1 MWSDM
6 LVILADD
13 LTGALDCAAPFAGRG
28 LHTEIAL
35 SPKSVEAALQAAP
48 AVLSINLGSREID
61 AEAARQATAAALSAL
76 PPDVLLFKKVD
87 SRLKGNIA
95 AELDAT
101 LFHLALV
108 APAIPD
114 FGRTVRSGH
123 VEGFGL
129 DKALNIADALGVHAE
144 RAIIPDTLS
153 QASMFDALAAGREA
167 GADLLVGAR
176 GLAEALACHVTG
188 RRTAEPALPK
198 PGPALF
204 VIGSRDPITLAQ
216 IEELRRLVAP
226 DHIAAPNGRP
236 ERVASPQ
243 HSVTLVQ
250 ATPGGKD
257 DPPLLVSERLAASIV
272 PDMTAPVA
280 TLLLSGGATAEAVLE
295 AMNVSSFQLLGECLP
310 GLGLAYIDGQ
320 CIIAKSGGFG
330 TPSTLCEIARAT
342 MGEKD

>member
-1 MWSDM
+1 M

-35 SPKSVEAALQAAP
+35 GPESIGLALQATP
-48 AVLSINLGSREID
+48 AVLSVNLGSREVE
-61 AEAARQATAAALSAL
+61 AEAARQAVAAALSSL
-76 PPDVLLFKKVD
+76 PPDIVLFKKID

-101 LFHLALV
+101 PFRLALV

-114 FGRTVRSGH
+114 FGRNVRTGH

-129 DKALNIADALGVHAE
+129 DKPLNVADALGVHAQH
-144 RAIIPDTLS
+144 AIIPDTLS
-153 QASMFDALAAGREA
+153 QADMFDALEIGREA

-176 GLAEALACHVTG
+176 GLAEALACHMTG
-188 RRTAEPALPK
+188 RQNAEPAFPK

-216 IEELRRLVAP
+216 IEELLRSLAP
-226 DHIAAPNGRP
+226 DYIAAPNGRP
-236 ERVASPQ
+236 ERVVPPQ

-250 ATPGGKD
+250 ATPGEKD
-257 DPPLLVSERLAASIV
+257 DPPLLVSDRLAASIV
-272 PDMTAPVA
+272 PEMTAPAA
-280 TLLLSGGATAEAVLE
+280 TLLLSGGTTAHAVLK
-295 AMNVSSFQLLGECLP
+295 AMNVSRFQLLGECLP

-330 TPSTLCEIARAT
+330 TQGTLSEIARAA
-342 MGEKD
+342 MGEKG

>member
-1 MWSDM
+1 M

-35 SPKSVEAALQAAP
+35 SPAAIELALQARP
-48 AVLSINLGSREID
+48 AVLSVNLGSREVE
-61 AEAARQATAAALSAL
+61 AEAARQATAAALSSL
-76 PPDVLLFKKVD
+76 PPDIVLFKKID

-101 LFHLALV
+101 PFHLALV
-108 APAIPD
+108 APAIPG
-114 FGRTVRSGH
+114 FGRNVRRGH

-129 DKALNIADALGVHAE
+129 DKPLNVSDALGVHAE

-153 QASMFDALAAGREA
+153 QAEMFDALAIGREA

-176 GLAEALACHVTG
+176 GLAEALACHMTG
-188 RRTAEPALPK
+188 LQTAEPALPK

-216 IEELRRLVAP
+216 IEELRHSMAP
-226 DHIAAPNGRP
+226 DYIAAPNGRP
-236 ERVASPQ
+236 ERVVPLQ

-250 ATPGGKD
+250 ATPGEKD
-257 DPPLLVSERLAASIV
+257 DPPLLVSDRLAAGLV
-272 PDMTAPVA
+272 PEMTAPAA
-280 TLLLSGGATAEAVLE
+280 TLLLSGGATAQAVLK
-295 AMNVSSFQLLGECLP
+295 AMNVSRFQLLGECLP

-330 TPSTLCEIARAT
+330 TQGTLSEIARAA
-342 MGEKD
+342 MGEKG